1 MALQGDGAFLRKGRA
16 ASSTAKKRACV
27 SFGYNWDNREGRAMT
42 WITGLFFGADSQLAI
57 NKSMRMLAGIFM
69 NSLKTE
75 DSYPNGVKERSK
87 KPEI

>member
-1 MALQGDGAFLRKGRA
+1 
-16 ASSTAKKRACV
+16 
-27 SFGYNWDNREGRAMT
+27 MT